1 MSLHLQS
8 GQALTLAVRCMLRR
22 CVLLMFM
29 VEQDQ
34 LRTVLRELF
43 VEYLSDS
50 CKFSL
55 HWKATSLYLLS
66 SRLRQ
71 VVLEWLWMCE
81 WLG

>member
-1 MSLHLQS
+1 MAAFAIGQS
-8 GQALTLAVRCMLRR
+8 IDIVGSEMYFEKE
-22 CVLLMFM
+22 CVLLLFM

-34 LRTVLRELF
+34 PRTVLRELF
-43 VEYLSDS
+43 VEYFSDS

-71 VVLEWLWMCE
+71 VVLEWLWMCD
-81 WLG
+81 